1 MGFDLEQ
8 YRLVREALHE
18 RANLLEIA
26 PHLSRP
32 LPIMLPIYSWWQVP
46 YFWCGIKL
54 YDFVSGKKLVKSS
67 FYVSKAKAMEE
78 FPMLQKNRLCG
89 ALVYYD

>member
-1 MGFDLEQ
+1 MINN
-8 YRLVREALHE
+8 YI
-18 RANLLEIA
+18 LLIFCVCFW
-26 PHLSRP
+26 LC
-32 LPIMLPIYSWWQVP
+32 SWWQVP

-67 FYVSKAKAMEE
+67 FYVPKAKAMEE

-89 ALVYYD
+89 ALVYYDG